1 MLQPIRECVAIMEGW
16 HSSTH
21 DSYSMAKEDCS
32 TESNFEPFIYL
43 VFCDSHLLVSN
54 QLNNKNCLQCGNYGT
69 WVLFAADYVFQIK
82 LAPNNVKYIRTHI
95 FELLLVLLPFF
106 RPLRALRAI
115 AFTAQASIRS
125 KKALIKSIPILMAG
139 ATVLMIIIMGA
150 AILDIERNAPGAN
163 IKTPM
168 DALWWG
174 LVTITTIG
182 YGDKFPVTT
191 EGRLVAGILIIFGI
205 ALISTLTGA
214 FAAWVL
220 DTSED
225 NA

>member
-1 MLQPIRECVAIMEGW
+1 MTLTQWQKRTAVPSLILSLLFTISFVVPIYFYPISSNLKTICVI
-16 HSSTH
+16 
-21 DSYSMAKEDCS
+21 
-32 TESNFEPFIYL
+32 L
-43 VFCDSHLLVSN
+43 
-54 QLNNKNCLQCGNYGT
+54 NYGT
-69 WVLFAADYVFQIK
+69 WALFAMDYVYQIK
-82 LAPNNVKYIRTHI
+82 LAPDNIHYLKTHI
-95 FELLLVLLPFF
+95 FELLLVVLPFF

-125 KKALIKSIPILMAG
+125 KKALIKSIPIVMSA
-139 ATVLMIIIMGA
+139 ATVLMIVIMGA

-174 LVTITTIG
+174 LVTVTTIG

-191 EGRLVAGILIIFGI
+191 EGRLVAGILIVFGI

-214 FAAWVL
+214 FAAWIL
-220 DTSED
+220 HSSDEEE
-225 NA
+225 

>member
-1 MLQPIRECVAIMEGW
+1 MQSPWRCGTVLLMTLTQWQKKTAIPSLLLSLLFTVSFVVPIYWYPV
-16 HSSTH
+16 
-21 DSYSMAKEDCS
+21 DSNLKSIC
-32 TESNFEPFIYL
+32 TFI
-43 VFCDSHLLVSN
+43 
-54 QLNNKNCLQCGNYGT
+54 NYVT
-69 WVLFAADYVFQIK
+69 WLIFALDYAYQIK
-82 LAPNNVKYIRTHI
+82 LAPDNVKYLKTHI
-95 FELLLVLLPFF
+95 FELLLVILPFF

-125 KKALIKSIPILMAG
+125 KKALIKSIPIVMSG

-174 LVTITTIG
+174 LVTVTTIG

-191 EGRLVAGILIIFGI
+191 EGRLVAGVLIIFGI

-220 DTSED
+220 DTSDELD
-225 NA
+225 

>member
-1 MLQPIRECVAIMEGW
+1 VQWTWWRGTVLPMTLQQWQKKTAVPSLVLSLLFTLTFVVPIYWYPV
-16 HSSTH
+16 SSGT
-21 DSYSMAKEDCS
+21 KTIC
-32 TESNFEPFIYL
+32 TVI
-43 VFCDSHLLVSN
+43 
-54 QLNNKNCLQCGNYGT
+54 NYGT
-69 WVLFAADYVFQIK
+69 WVLFAADYAFQIY
-82 LAPNNVKYIRTHI
+82 LAPDNAKYLKSHI
-95 FELLLVLLPFF
+95 FELLLVILPFF

-125 KKALIKSIPILMAG
+125 KKALIKSIPIVMTG

-150 AILDIERNAPGAN
+150 AILDIERNATGAN

-174 LVTITTIG
+174 LVTVTTIG

-191 EGRLVAGILIIFGI
+191 QGRLVAGILIIFGI

-220 DTSED
+220 DTSDEEV
-225 NA
+225 